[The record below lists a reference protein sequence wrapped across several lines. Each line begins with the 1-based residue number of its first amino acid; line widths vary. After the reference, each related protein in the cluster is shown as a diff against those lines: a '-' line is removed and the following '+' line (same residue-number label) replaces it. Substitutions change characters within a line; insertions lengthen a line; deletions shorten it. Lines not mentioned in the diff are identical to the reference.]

1 MIDKF
6 YRNRRIKRNFFSSLF
21 YNLTFDESRLYSESM
36 ETIPRRIFKK
46 KKREEKRINWKCVEL
61 LFDADFSDTQ

>member
-46 KKREEKRINWKCVEL
+46 KREKKKE
-61 LFDADFSDTQ
+61 